1 MTIRNRRMKVEGR
14 GQERKR
20 EKERKARKQNVVDKT
35 DRRKR
40 RKDLQSVCFDMSI
53 SRRRECNG

>member
-1 MTIRNRRMKVEGR
+1 MKVEGR